1 MHHDRICSRSFG
13 QVYPQLRMV
22 PRVLMRYWGGKLH
35 RVLCTVTQGSHR
47 ESVYEDKVLRPDATV
62 KIPNLI
68 VWSQKGEN
76 SSPSICDWEN
86 KDVSYSMSSPW
97 QAVVK
102 GTSERV
108 IEIIR
113 SIHFGS
119 KDRSHNLVYQ
129 PLRITLSL
137 CVCGFSPRSLKTIPC
152 GETIYQAFCLYTS
165 SLLRCHRASPP
176 YSIVPPSSSFS
187 SSLQPPLTACLIVF
201 VCVHCILNAL
211 SWELTICA
219 VESQTDYF
227 PCLES
232 QYITTT
238 ICAHIVTITWT

>member
-13 QVYPQLRMV
+13 QVYPLLRMV
-22 PRVLMRYWGGKLH
+22 RRVLMGYWLGRVH
-35 RVLCTVTQGSHR
+35 TVLCTVIQGSHR

-62 KIPNLI
+62 KILNLI
-68 VWSQKGEN
+68 VWSRKGEN

-86 KDVSYSMSSPW
+86 KDVSYSTSLPW

-108 IEIIR
+108 KEIMR

-119 KDRSHNLVYQ
+119 KDRSHSLVYQ

-137 CVCGFSPRSLKTIPC
+137 CVCGFSPRSSKTIHC
-152 GETIYQAFCLYTS
+152 EETIYQAFCLYTS
-165 SLLRCHRASPP
+165 SLLRCHRTLPP
-176 YSIVPPSSSFS
+176 YVIVPPTSSFS
-187 SSLQPPLTACLIVF
+187 SLLQPPLTACLIVF
-201 VCVHCILNAL
+201 VRVHCILNAL

-219 VESQTDYF
+219 VKPQTDYHS
-227 PCLES
+227 CLES
-232 QYITTT
+232 Q
-238 ICAHIVTITWT
+238 